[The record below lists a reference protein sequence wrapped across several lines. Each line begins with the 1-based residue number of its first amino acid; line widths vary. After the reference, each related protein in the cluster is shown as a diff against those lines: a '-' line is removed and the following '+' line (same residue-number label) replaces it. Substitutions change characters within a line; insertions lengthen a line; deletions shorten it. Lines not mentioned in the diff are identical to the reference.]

1 MMRRSGLAAI
11 AASAAIAALLF
22 ATRASA
28 DETSAARRATAA
40 REMNRPHTMA
50 ELSTGFLALP
60 AADVCIK
67 SLTDCSRGEF
77 SVAVGLDNFY
87 RFRSFALGA
96 GIEWATT
103 VRNDA
108 AGGAPELER
117 EHSRRYF
124 LVAAKV
130 RYYFL
135 RIKAWELW
143 GGATLGGVV
152 VRDAWSVF
160 SDRNPYADT
169 DLVGP
174 RAATIGTEGLAAGAG
189 FGAEW
194 SFAPNWSFGTKLLYS
209 SWFFPRQPKTSPTL
223 DFASLSGRVDMFSV
237 GFIIAYRI
245 AL

>member
-1 MMRRSGLAAI
+1 MIHRLGLSAVAAM
-11 AASAAIAALLF
+11 AALL
-22 ATRASA
+22 ASSRAFA
-28 DETSAARRATAA
+28 DETAAARRATAA
-40 REMNRPHTMA
+40 REMDRPYTMA

-60 AADVCIK
+60 AAEVCLK
-67 SLTDCSRGEF
+67 SLTDCSQGEF
-77 SVAVGLDNFY
+77 SLALGIDNFY
-87 RFRSFALGA
+87 RFHSFAFGA

-103 VRNDA
+103 LRSDA
-108 AGGAPELER
+108 AEGAPELER

-124 LVAAKV
+124 VVEGKL

-152 VRDAWSVF
+152 VRDAWSTKA
-160 SDRNPYADT
+160 DRKPYADT

-174 RAATIGTEGLAAGAG
+174 RAATVGTEGLAAGVG

-209 SWFFPRQPKTSPTL
+209 SWFFPRERETSPTG
-223 DFASLSGRVDMFSV
+223 DPASLSGRVDMFSV
-237 GFIIAYRI
+237 GFMIAYRI